1 MHRDWLP
8 IGVSLALVGDTTVLV
23 TLAWNKWAR
32 SRVSLMEGVIDDPAF
47 LSGQVLP
54 SGDSR

>member
-32 SRVSLMEGVIDDPAF
+32 SRVSLME
-47 LSGQVLP
+47 
-54 SGDSR
+54 